1 MKNIWLFGIVK
12 SQYKIE
18 PLQLVKIEHS
28 GHPCIPQSHVQIPTR
43 HFIQVG
49 MSSYLLPFSIHLS
62 LKNNHLPTTYNVSL
76 ASYNIKLKHFNPH
89 SHLSGCFEVANSH
102 GPSPLPIG
110 SHQHKSF
117 NCITKDL
124 SPFIALARMPFLFY
138 EVTTLPWVGYA
149 TLKMNLVSNEHLLLL
164 SKICSLFQI

>member
-1 MKNIWLFGIVK
+1 
-12 SQYKIE
+12 
-18 PLQLVKIEHS
+18 
-28 GHPCIPQSHVQIPTR
+28 
-43 HFIQVG
+43 

-164 SKICSLFQI
+164 SKICSLFQIWSKNSVKTLKKS